1 MGHERFSLGLNGA
14 TSVRASLE
22 AGLLAAKDAGFSF
35 YEPRIPT
42 LADCEERGCRERA
55 VESLHETGLS
65 WLALNALEGVFEL
78 APDRLLARGEE
89 IFSLAGRFNVR
100 QVIAVPGKGRP
111 SHADAQR
118 LLTELGKRAAEH
130 GISLLYEFIGFPE
143 HALACLE
150 EAHDVAAA
158 IGLPLVLDTF
168 HLAVSRTD
176 PARIAT
182 LSSRRDRSGSPP
194 RRVDRGKDNGRDHGL
209 RTRSPWRRGIA
220 TGRLREG
227 DLEHGIC
234 WTVFRGGL
242 SPQVQAGRSGNGCQ
256 GRISPGKQIARDIP
270 LRSIAFS
277 IVSIEYA

>member
-1 MGHERFSLGLNGA
+1 MSHERFSLGLNGA

-176 PARIAT
+176 PARIAA
-182 LSSRRDRSGSPP
+182 LSSDAIGLVHLSDALTAGRTMAEITDSE
-194 RRVDRGKDNGRDHGL
+194 RVLPG
-209 RTRSPWRRGIA
+209 
-220 TGRLREG
+220 E
-227 DLEHGIC
+227 
-234 WTVFRGGL
+234 GGL
-242 SPQVQAGRSGNGCQ
+242 PLADCVKAILNTGYAGPFSVEVFHPKYKLDNPAMVAKDAFRWASALLTTSP
-256 GRISPGKQIARDIP
+256 
-270 LRSIAFS
+270 
-277 IVSIEYA
+277 